1 MTAYLIKMILCSAV
15 FYITYRLLLETAK
28 MHTFNRVYLLGS
40 LLLSFLIPLMTFSI
54 QYSSFIPA
62 EQAFSIPALAPKNDF
77 GTVGNL
83 DQEKGRS
90 WSFLVTSYGLVTAF
104 LLFRFLRNLHT
115 IFSTAFSNPT
125 IDYYSSKIV
134 LINEDKTPHS
144 FLKYMFIYRKD
155 YPLIENEILVHEY
168 AHIRQKHSCDVLF
181 LELMQVFCWFNPF
194 VFLYQRAVALNHE
207 FLADDAVIKDFGN
220 VSAYQHLLINKM
232 SKVRTYSITSQFN
245 YSITKKRLFMMSRAK
260 SMKTILTRQVAV
272 LAVLLFSVFLF
283 STKTIA
289 QDSSMLPAPK
299 SILVPSPQN
308 GVAPAM
314 LNEYEKIVNKARNEK
329 GVPVFSKFSEADKSR
344 LQTIYLSMSK
354 EQQAKQEV
362 LFTPSGAVLPRI
374 VPTQEQIEA
383 WKNEKVYGVWIDDKR
398 VSNSKLA
405 SYKNT
410 DFAQAYVSKLG
421 KNTVNYGKHYY
432 QVDLMTVAYYEAY
445 RKDVLESPTKYYL
458 AIRVASKQS
467 KDGGNLR

>member
-1 MTAYLIKMILCSAV
+1 MTAYLIKVILCSAV
-15 FYITYRLLLETAK
+15 FYITYRLLLEKAK
-28 MHTFNRVYLLGS
+28 MHTFNRVYLIGS

-62 EQAFSIPALAPKNDF
+62 EQAFLIPALVPENEF
-77 GTVGNL
+77 IPVGYF

-90 WSFLVTSYGLVTAF
+90 WSFLAISYILVTAF
-104 LLFRFLRNLHT
+104 LLFRFLRNLYT
-115 IFSTAFSNPT
+115 IVSAALSNPT

-134 LINEDKTPHS
+134 LIEEDVTPHS

-168 AHIRQKHSCDVLF
+168 AHIRQKHSYDVLF
-181 LELMQVFCWFNPF
+181 LELIQVFCWFNPF
-194 VFLYQRAVALNHE
+194 VFLYRKAVALNHE
-207 FLADDAVIKDFGN
+207 FLADDAVIKDSRN
-220 VSAYQHLLINKM
+220 ISAYQHLLINRM
-232 SKVRTYSITSQFN
+232 SKIKTCSITSQFN
-245 YSITKKRLFMMSRAK
+245 YSITKKRLFMMSKAK
-260 SMKTILTRQVAV
+260 SIETTLARQLAV

-299 SILVPSPQN
+299 SIMVSSTQN
-308 GVAPAM
+308 GVMPAM
-314 LNEYEKIVNKARNEK
+314 LKEYEEIVNKARNEK
-329 GVPVFSKFSEADKSR
+329 GTLVFSKFSEEDKIR

-362 LFTPSGAVLPRI
+362 LFTPSGGVLPRS

-410 DFAQAYVSKLG
+410 DFAQAHVSKLG

-445 RKDVLESPTKYYL
+445 RKDVLESPAKYYL
-458 AIRVASKQS
+458 AIRFASKQS
-467 KDGGNLR
+467 KDGGK